1 VKKSLL
7 VITLLAIGCSF
18 ASAQLVSP
26 TTYDRTFY
34 GYCNG
39 EHMVLQKQTSSGA
52 GSSKVFV
59 AGYEDLTSACG
70 YPYNGP
76 TVGQK
81 HAVNAKVYPHAFT
94 GTNGTYLDIASSA
107 DDAICLCFSQT
118 QEEWI
123 MDVKQNVAAGY
134 FSFNGSDGDY
144 IFTLVYLSNVL
155 PAHNGNAVGKPTL
168 ASGKG
173 TSKVHKGLLK

>member
-1 VKKSLL
+1 MVV
-7 VITLLAIGCSF
+7 VITLLAVGCSL

-26 TTYDRTFY
+26 TVYDRTFY

-52 GSSKVFV
+52 GASKVFV

-70 YPYNGP
+70 LPYNGN

-94 GTNGTYLDIASSA
+94 GVNGTYLDIASSA
-107 DDAICLCFSQT
+107 DDAICVCFSNT
-118 QEEWI
+118 REEWI
-123 MDVKQNVAAGY
+123 MDVRNNVGAGY
-134 FSFNGSDGDY
+134 FSEGGFDGDY
-144 IFTLVYLSNVL
+144 LFTIVYLSNGL
-155 PAHNGNAVGKPTL
+155 PAHNGNAVGKPVL
-168 ASGKG
+168 AS
-173 TSKVHKGLLK
+173 SKTNKMKKK